1 MKNELYQ
8 ALASS
13 DQDWICCDCAL
24 PSFSYSFF
32 SDASLDGN
40 VSIESEVS
48 VSSNDSIKLNRI
60 KLSNSL
66 RCLLINARSLKE
78 VKSWTCRLY
87 F

>member
-1 MKNELYQ
+1 MKIGNAVTVLY
-8 ALASS
+8 LHS
-13 DQDWICCDCAL
+13 L
-24 PSFSYSFF
+24 TRFF
-32 SDASLDGN
+32 TDASLDGN